1 MRDFITVLSFEL
13 TNYFKNKSYIVST
26 LVIALLLIVG
36 LSLPNFINIPGIN
49 EKKDSNIEGSI
60 EENDKDIDNYV
71 IYDKNNVIPSV
82 DVFESSIENSKFT
95 TTDNED
101 DLIDL
106 VKSEDVKAGF
116 IVNSLTDYKYVV
128 NNTSFSDN
136 TQYIFEELLSK
147 MYINNEINLLGYD
160 LEKVDSIYN
169 TEIKSDVEVLGK
181 DSVKNM
187 VYTYILIF
195 IVYMMVVLYGQLI
208 AVAVTAEKSNRSI
221 EVLVTSTSSNCLIF
235 GKVLAGSIASIVQAG
250 IILISGILTY
260 SINKEAW
267 GENLDFI
274 FDIPSE
280 VLVIFA
286 VFGILGFILYSFI
299 YGVLGALVS
308 KAEDVNK
315 SATPI
320 TFILIAVFLL
330 NYYSLFDSDGI
341 LIKILSYIPFS
352 SCFSMFV
359 RVAMGN
365 VQLYEIII
373 SLVILLLTIGIIGVV
388 GAKIYR
394 MGTLNMGNPIKLKN
408 AIKSIRK

>member
-221 EVLVTSTSSNCLIF
+221 EVLVTSSSSNCLIF

>member
-60 EENDKDIDNYV
+60 EENDKDIDNNV

-341 LIKILSYIPFS
+341 LIKILSYIPFC

-373 SLVILLLTIGIIGVV
+373 SFVI
-388 GAKIYR
+388 
-394 MGTLNMGNPIKLKN
+394 
-408 AIKSIRK
+408 

>member
-320 TFILIAVFLL
+320 TFILIAVFIL